1 MAPIKT
7 TINKNKIASN
17 KAPLSKT
24 SRLIKKTDV
33 GSKTKKNQTNNE
45 LSTRVKKAPKNTEI
59 GTKIKVMLRC
69 RASDVAPS
77 SKSQILESVVNDPA
91 KVLLKANNT
100 VYCFDQIFD
109 QHSTQEE
116 VYDNIGSPVLKEVFK
131 GYSCTIFAYGQTGTG
146 KTFTME
152 GTEKQ
157 EGIIPRVIKELFL
170 ELKKK
175 DPACHVTIS
184 MLELYNEE
192 IRDLLAFS
200 DDQKVYNIYEDGT
213 GVKVQNL
220 REHEITSVERGIDMM
235 KHGVKKRMT
244 AATNINDKS
253 SRSHSIFTITVHM
266 REVSVNGDVIFRI
279 GKLNLVDLAGSENG
293 KNSGSEHL
301 RAREAANINRSLLT
315 LGRVINSLVENTPH
329 VPYRESKLTRLLK
342 ESLGGKTKTYIIATV
357 SPDHQTYDEIRS
369 TLDYASHANGICNLP
384 QAHSEISQV
393 THVATLVNQLEQLDQ
408 QLQINYEKQGIYL
421 TKKAYDISKA
431 ELQSVKEALAAEKI
445 EKEKLKDVL
454 EESKLDTKRFKEAA
468 KRTRDEK
475 DSAEAE
481 FQEKISKMEMSRKEE
496 IEKLEQEHSQKRR
509 RIVFELT
516 EEHKANIQSLTKEHR
531 INVQSLAEKH
541 KADIQNL
548 TEEQKANIEER
559 KLKEQSLM
567 QENES
572 LHQKNQELMNLILD
586 YKQELKKEFKATC
599 ESFMSTINNNKFSPY
614 SSKH

>member
-7 TINKNKIASN
+7 TINKNKTASN
-17 KAPLSKT
+17 KAPLTKT
-24 SRLIKKTDV
+24 SRVIKKTDV

-91 KVLLKANNT
+91 KVLLKANNA

-116 VYDNIGSPVLKEVFK
+116 VYDKIGSPVLKEVFK

-175 DPACHVTIS
+175 DPACHVTVS

-342 ESLGGKTKTYIIATV
+342 ESLG
-357 SPDHQTYDEIRS
+357 DHQTYDEIRS

-481 FQEKISKMEMSRKEE
+481 FQEKISKMEMSHKEE
-496 IEKLEQEHSQKRR
+496 
-509 RIVFELT
+509 
-516 EEHKANIQSLTKEHR
+516 
-531 INVQSLAEKH
+531 
-541 KADIQNL
+541 
-548 TEEQKANIEER
+548 IEER

-567 QENES
+567 QEKES
-572 LHQKNQELMNLILD
+572 LHQKNQELINVLL
-586 YKQELKKEFKATC
+586 ATN
-599 ESFMSTINNNKFSPY
+599 ETFMSTIKNNKSSP
-614 SSKH
+614 